1 MRALSIRER
10 DLLTESF
17 AVTATEEEVGTIFN
31 LARGVEEEAWG
42 PRRARTAEGVVT
54 AAQLAQLLTDLL

>member
-1 MRALSIRER
+1 MK

-17 AVTATEEEVGTIFN
+17 AVVPATEDEIGTVFN

-42 PRRARTAEGVVT
+42 PRRARAAQGVVT

>member
-1 MRALSIRER
+1 M
-10 DLLTESF
+10 TESC
-17 AVTATEEEVGTIFN
+17 AVAATEEEVCTIFN

-42 PRRARTAEGVVT
+42 PRRARAADGVVT